1 MWSKMIGDVKRGA
14 YKFLFALVT
23 FNILIWLSVF
33 LYGMFYYLYIPAVA
47 HFRPVYF
54 HFDSLC
60 SNGTCNFPVAN
71 VTLVKRGQDQLLS
84 RGQSYIIVLDLEM
97 PESETNQNIGMFM
110 VKLDM
115 LARNGEMVKTSCRA
129 GVLHFKSHLHRI
141 IRTLFFAPL
150 LLSGT
155 VEEKQLV
162 SVSLFEHY
170 EEDPTRP
177 AFTSRIE
184 IQSHSIEIY
193 AATLRIHAEFTGL
206 RYFMYYWPI
215 FSAVLGIGTNFFFL
229 AMISLFSWFRFLLSK
244 GNDSM
249 LMLDVTETPAILEI
263 RRIQAMERLQKE
275 RKLSGTSESGNI
287 NTSDM
292 ASEIETI
299 GAHDTT
305 ETSLEEQIKC
315 EIETGKTETDLIGI
329 RKRKP

>member
-1 MWSKMIGDVKRGA
+1 MIGDVKRGA

-23 FNILIWLSVF
+23 FNILVWLSVF

-60 SNGTCNFPVAN
+60 SNDTCNFPVAN
-71 VTLVKRGQDQLLS
+71 VSLVKRGQDQLLS
-84 RGQSYIIVLDLEM
+84 RGQQYIIVLDLEM

-110 VKLDM
+110 VKLEM
-115 LARNGEMVKTSCRA
+115 IARNGEIVKYSCRS

-141 IRTLFFAPL
+141 LRTLFFAPL

-155 VEEKQLV
+155 FEEKQLV

-177 AFTSRIE
+177 AFSSRIE

-229 AMISLFSWFRFLLSK
+229 AMISLFSWFRFLLAK
-244 GNDSM
+244 GDDTI
-249 LMLDVTETPAILEI
+249 LTLDVTETPTILEI

-275 RKLSGTSESGNI
+275 RKYSEASDIGNI
-287 NTSDM
+287 ETS
-292 ASEIETI
+292 ALSTEIENI
-299 GAHDTT
+299 GDHSKSEKT
-305 ETSLEEQIKC
+305 LEEQIEC
-315 EIETGKTETDLIGI
+315 ETDDSHKIETDVASV
-329 RKRKP
+329 RRRRP

>member
-71 VTLVKRGQDQLLS
+71 VTLVKRGQDQ
-84 RGQSYIIVLDLEM
+84 
-97 PESETNQNIGMFM
+97 
-110 VKLDM
+110 
-115 LARNGEMVKTSCRA
+115 